1 MSFSVNTNG
10 AAMAAIR
17 TLDMTNKSLD
27 QIQGRINSG
36 LKVASAKDN
45 ASTFAIASGLR
56 ADIAGFKAVSDAI
69 SFGQATANVALKGA
83 ESVMSTLTEIK
94 NKVTSA
100 QSSTMDR
107 NAIQNDIKA
116 LSDQLQ
122 SIVDGAQFNGVN
134 LLNGTDPDLNVL
146 SSMNRSD
153 PSTAPT
159 AVNITVAAID
169 LTSAT
174 LGMAGMN
181 VATGALKVASDTTVT
196 GFADGET
203 FEIIT
208 DAKTYTF
215 EFIDDPTSTA
225 PADGDNIVVDIDNT
239 TPASF
244 GANTAV
250 LIDKLKE
257 FGFTAEYQSNGDL
270 MITHGSEEIQSYSS
284 SDSFFVDTSDAD
296 FTSGIKASGDP
307 SAALTTVENALTTVK
322 SALAALGTSVK
333 QLETQGDFVKSLQDV
348 LTEGVGT
355 LVDANLAEES
365 AMLQAAQ
372 TRQQL
377 GIQALSIA
385 NQGPS
390 AILGLFRGG

>member
-1 MSFSVNTNG
+1 MSFSVNTNS

-36 LKVASAKDN
+36 LKVSSAKDN

-69 SFGQATANVALKGA
+69 SFGLATANVALKGA
-83 ESVMSTLTEIK
+83 ETVMNTLEEIK
-94 NKVTSA
+94 SKVTAA
-100 QSSTMDR
+100 QASTMDR
-107 NAIQNDIKA
+107 TAIQNDINA
-116 LSDQLQ
+116 LAEQVQ
-122 SIVDGAQFNGVN
+122 SVVDGAQFNGVN
-134 LLNGTDPDLNVL
+134 LLNASDPDLDVL
-146 SSMNRSD
+146 SSLNRSD
-153 PSTAPT
+153 PSTPPT
-159 AVNITVAAID
+159 AGNITVAAVD

-174 LGMAGMN
+174 LGLSGIN
-181 VATGALKVASDTTVT
+181 VANGALKVASDTTVT
-196 GFADGET
+196 GFADSET
-203 FEIIT
+203 FEIVT
-208 DAKTYTF
+208 DAGTYTF
-215 EFIDDPTSTA
+215 EFLDDPTATA
-225 PADGDNIVVDIDNT
+225 PTDGDNIVVDIDNT

-244 GANTAV
+244 GANTAA

-257 FGFTAEYQSNGDL
+257 MGFTAEYQNNGDL
-270 MITHGSEEIQSYSS
+270 LITHGSEEIQSYSS
-284 SDSFFVDTSDAD
+284 SDSFFVDTADAD
-296 FTSGIKASGDP
+296 FTAGIKAAGDP
-307 SAALTTVENALTTVK
+307 TGALTTVENAITTLK
-322 SALAALGTSVK
+322 SALSALGTSVK

-385 NQGPS
+385 NQGPG
-390 AILGLFRGG
+390 AILGLFRQ

>member
-1 MSFSVNTNG
+1 MSGFSVNTNG

-17 TLDMTNKSLD
+17 TLEMTNKALD
-27 QIQGRINSG
+27 TTQARINSG

-56 ADIAGFKAVSDAI
+56 ADIAGFKAVSEAI

-83 ESVMSTLTEIK
+83 ESVMSTLSDIK
-94 NKVTSA
+94 AKVTSA

-107 NAIQNDIKA
+107 TAIQNDITA

-134 LLNGTDPDLNVL
+134 LLNGVDPDLDVL
-146 SSMNRSD
+146 SSLNRSD

-159 AVNITVAAID
+159 AVNITVGAVD
-169 LTSAT
+169 LTAAT
-174 LGMAGMN
+174 LGVSGIN
-181 VATGALKVASDTTVT
+181 VANGALKVATDTTVT
-196 GFADGET
+196 GFADNET
-203 FEIIT
+203 FEVVT
-208 DAKTYTF
+208 DAGTYTF
-215 EFIDDPTSTA
+215 EFIDDPATTA
-225 PADGDNIVVDIDNT
+225 PTDGDNIVVDVDSA
-239 TPASF
+239 ASF
-244 GANTAV
+244 GANTAALV
-250 LIDKLKE
+250 AKLQE
-257 FGFTAEYQSNGDL
+257 QGFNAEYQDNGDL
-270 MITHGSEEIQSYSS
+270 LVTHGSEEIQSYAS
-284 SDSFFVDTSDAD
+284 SDSFFIDTTDTD
-296 FTSGIKASGDP
+296 FTAGVKAAGDP
-307 SAALTTVENALTTVK
+307 SGALTTVENAISTVK
-322 SALAALGTSVK
+322 TALSALGTSVK

-365 AMLQAAQ
+365 ANLQAAQ

-385 NQGPS
+385 NQGPG
-390 AILGLFRGG
+390 AILGLFR

>member
-17 TLDMTNKSLD
+17 TLEATNKVLD
-27 QIQGRINSG
+27 TTQSRINSG

-56 ADIAGFKAVSDAI
+56 ADIAGFKAVSEAI

-83 ESVMSTLTEIK
+83 ESVMDTLTQIK
-94 NKVTSA
+94 SKVTSA

-107 NAIQNDIKA
+107 TAIQNDIKA

-134 LLNGTDPDLNVL
+134 LLNNTDPDLDVL
-146 SSMNRSD
+146 SSMNRAD

-159 AVNITVAAID
+159 ATNITVTATD
-169 LTSAT
+169 LTAAT
-174 LGMAGMN
+174 LGISGMN
-181 VATGALKVASDTTVT
+181 VAAGALKVATDTTVT
-196 GFADGET
+196 GFADNET
-203 FEIIT
+203 FEIVT

-225 PADGDNIVVDIDNT
+225 PTDGDNIVVDVDSS
-239 TPASF
+239 ASF
-244 GANTAV
+244 GANTAQ
-250 LIDKLKE
+250 LIDALKKQ
-257 FGFTAEYQSNGDL
+257 GFTAEYQSNGDL
-270 MITHGSEEIQSYSS
+270 QITHGSEEIQSYSS
-284 SDSFFVDTSDAD
+284 SDSFFIDTTDAD
-296 FTSGIKASGDP
+296 FTSGIKAAGDP
-307 SAALTTVENALTTVK
+307 SSALTTVENAITTVK
-322 SALAALGTSVK
+322 TALAGLGTSVK

-365 AMLQAAQ
+365 ANLQAAQ

-385 NQGPS
+385 NQGPG
-390 AILGLFRGG
+390 AILGLFR